1 MGRPLTKEQRLAKQI
16 VDITNDVSLDL
27 DDIGKT
33 IANAHP
39 TVSYNRFILIAES
52 AVEEK
57 QNVAKE
63 REQLS
68 DNIDER
74 FEQYRQASM

>member
-1 MGRPLTKEQRLAKQI
+1 MKRPLTKEQRIAKQI
-16 VDITNDVSLDL
+16 VDLTNDVTLDL
-27 DDIGKT
+27 DDVGKT

-39 TVSYNRFILIAES
+39 TMSYNRLILIAES

-57 QNVAKE
+57 ENVAKQ
-63 REQLS
+63 REELS

>member
-1 MGRPLTKEQRLAKQI
+1 MGRPQTKEQRLAKQI

-57 QNVAKE
+57 KNVAKE

-68 DNIDER
+68 DDIDER

>member
-57 QNVAKE
+57 ENVAKE

-68 DNIDER
+68 DDIDER

>member
-57 QNVAKE
+57 ENVAKE

>member
-1 MGRPLTKEQRLAKQI
+1 MKRPLTKEQRIAKQI
-16 VDITNDVSLDL
+16 VDVTNDVTLDL
-27 DDIGKT
+27 DDIGRT

-39 TVSYNRFILIAES
+39 TMSYNRFILIAES
-52 AVEEK
+52 AVDEK
-57 QNVAKE
+57 ENAVSE
-63 REQLS
+63 REELS